1 MRNREFLYTHHPPD
15 LRFNSSNH
23 LGGRD
28 EGTTMNC
35 MYMVT
40 SAPAGCEYKVGEI
53 VYLDC
58 DPGCADILISDG
70 ACQTAYL
77 TSMSCDCV

>member
-1 MRNREFLYTHHPPD
+1 
-15 LRFNSSNH
+15 
-23 LGGRD
+23 
-28 EGTTMNC
+28 MNC